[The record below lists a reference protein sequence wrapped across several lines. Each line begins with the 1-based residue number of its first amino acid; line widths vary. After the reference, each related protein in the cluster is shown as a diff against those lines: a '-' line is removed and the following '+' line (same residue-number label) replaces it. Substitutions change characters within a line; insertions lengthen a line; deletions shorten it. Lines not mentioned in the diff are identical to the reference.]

1 LVDEGNTVLVIE
13 HNLDIVKIA
22 DKIVDIGPEGGKYGG
37 MIVCEG
43 TPEQIV
49 KKHTKES
56 HTARYLAMEM

>member
-1 LVDEGNTVLVIE
+1 
-13 HNLDIVKIA
+13 
-22 DKIVDIGPEGGKYGG
+22 